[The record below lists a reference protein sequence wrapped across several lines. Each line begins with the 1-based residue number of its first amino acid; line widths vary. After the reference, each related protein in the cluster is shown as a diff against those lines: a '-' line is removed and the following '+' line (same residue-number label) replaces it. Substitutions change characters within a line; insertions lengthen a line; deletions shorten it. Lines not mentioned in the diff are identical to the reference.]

1 MEYIKTIT
9 ELENKI
15 LRINIL
21 DVQEYYDN
29 IFDSQLYSIKQ
40 IILPII
46 VRKCLETDTPIPNT
60 ENLIIELGF
69 DRGWIKESENQ
80 EMEQMGDN
88 NG

>member
-1 MEYIKTIT
+1 MEYIKTVT

-21 DVQEYYDN
+21 NVEEYYNN
-29 IFDSQLYSIKQ
+29 IFDSQLYSTKQ

-46 VRKCLETDTPIPNT
+46 VRKCLETNTPIPNT

-69 DRGWIKESENQ
+69 QKGWIEESKEIEN
-80 EMEQMGDN
+80 N
-88 NG
+88 NI

>member
-21 DVQEYYDN
+21 DIQEYYDN
-29 IFDSQLYSIKQ
+29 IFDSQLYSTKQ

-46 VRKCLETDTPIPNT
+46 VKKCLEENVPIPNT

-69 DRGWIKESENQ
+69 EKGWIKESENQ
-80 EMEQMGDN
+80 ETEQMGDN